1 MNCKAKTM
9 GKQPAKVLAIILAVG
24 LTLISFQISFHTP
37 IAGRAGASSISAPSS
52 GSTRWGL
59 ETVKAKDA
67 WEITQGSDEVVVA
80 VIDSGIDRS
89 IPALK
94 DRMWTNDDEVPGDG
108 KDNDGNGYVDDVSGW
123 DFRNGDTLNKSE
135 GSLYYHGTF
144 VSGLVS
150 SSYDKETGSG
160 GVAPNVSIMDLRFLD
175 SAGRFYTSD
184 WGKLADGIDYAVENG
199 ADIINMSIY
208 ANAKPPELVHEALRR
223 AQSEG
228 VLIVG
233 ISGNNGERLG
243 YFGKWNEVFTV
254 GSVNKSGKVSNF
266 SNYGPELELVAPGAE
281 VLSYRPGGNLA
292 TGSGTSFA
300 APHVAGTAALILS
313 KQPQLSLSDL
323 KRTLRESAKDI
334 GKSGKDDSTGYGLI
348 DADRSLGEI
357 AGTEDSNVKKT
368 EGDKKDKVDRP
379 KVDRPDEKSD
389 IGVIQTVDGKVFR
402 TGQDI

>member
-1 MNCKAKTM
+1 MSSKTRFV
-9 GKQPAKVLAIILAVG
+9 GKLTAKVLTIIFIVG
-24 LTLISFQISFHTP
+24 LTLISFQINFHPP
-37 IAGRAGASSISAPSS
+37 IAGRAGASSISAPTS

-59 ETVKAKDA
+59 ETLKAKDA

-80 VIDSGIDRS
+80 VIDSGIDGS
-89 IPALK
+89 IPALEDK
-94 DRMWTNDDEVPGDG
+94 MWENDDEVPRDG

-123 DFRNGDTLNKSE
+123 DFRDDGQLGELE
-135 GSLYYHGTF
+135 GSLHYHGTF

-150 SSYDKETGSG
+150 SSYDNETGSG

-184 WGKLADGIDYAVENG
+184 WGKLADAIDYAVENG

-208 ANAKPPELVHEALRR
+208 ANVKPPELVHEALRR

-228 VLIVG
+228 ILVIG

-243 YFGKWNEVFTV
+243 YFGKWKEVFTV
-254 GSVNKSGKVSNF
+254 GSVNKSGKVSSF
-266 SNYGPELELVAPGAE
+266 SNYGPELELVAPGAD

-313 KQPQLSLSDL
+313 KRPQVNLSEL
-323 KRTLRESAKDI
+323 KQTLRESARDV
-334 GKSGKDDSTGYGLI
+334 GKSGKDESAGYGLI
-348 DADRSLGEI
+348 DANESLGEI
-357 AGTEDSNVKKT
+357 TGTEDTNVT
-368 EGDKKDKVDRP
+368 DTQRDEPDKVDKTYENP
-379 KVDRPDEKSD
+379 D
-389 IGVIQTVDGKVFR
+389 IGTIRTTDGRNFR
-402 TGQDI
+402 TSRDI